1 MLSKHDSSDGEAA
14 VHPLT
19 PSGKHIRAIPKEWA
33 VSFGKSFYVHEQSL
47 EALARQSE
55 AEWKLR
61 IEGQLFET
69 GKKVS
74 VTSFEELRQYI
85 QQELSDV
92 TMEEINNERNG

>member
-1 MLSKHDSSDGEAA
+1 MLSRHDSENGEAA

-19 PSGKHIRAIPKEWA
+19 PSGKHIRAIPKEWTEN
-33 VSFGKSFYVHEQSL
+33 FCKPFYVHEQSL

-61 IEGQLFET
+61 IEGQLFAT

-74 VTSFEELRQYI
+74 VTSFDELRRYI

-92 TMEEINNERNG
+92 TLEEINNERIG